1 MRKERVGLGLALA
14 DLPSQLGAFWEVGG
28 NYIVMNKNLLDALK
42 YANRPR
48 DEINSFI
55 FVILMHEYL
64 HSLGILDEY
73 KARAMTARICATIF
87 EEGHPAYELATKDP
101 WQVYP
106 FLMQVPNGKGEN
118 FKIIGNF
125 DSDTVSY
132 IM

>member
-1 MRKERVGLGLALA
+1 
-14 DLPSQLGAFWEVGG
+14 
-28 NYIVMNKNLLDALK
+28 
-42 YANRPR
+42 
-48 DEINSFI
+48 
-55 FVILMHEYL
+55 
-64 HSLGILDEY
+64 
-73 KARAMTARICATIF
+73 MTARICATIF

-106 FLMQVPNGKGEN
+106 FLTQVPNGKGEN